1 MKKEEKIALYLKGY
15 EEGQDDA
22 WSEIESL
29 VSKYEGWELRSRVE
43 SKIGTLYQEV
53 ESKRTELKD
62 SPEVL
67 SLQDEDEEPT
77 QKPVISER
85 DIPWN
90 KGDAYLFVEDS
101 LEESIKEL
109 VDVVERGASA
119 LLILREDPQ
128 KIVEQFDI
136 PSAECRFIWLSRSKR
151 ANDHG
156 DEVEIKKISPSDLS
170 GLSNAIGSYL
180 KSNQEGVVF
189 LSGIPLMTNY
199 NEENK
204 VLRLLNFSRDKVTE
218 NEGCLV
224 ASISPDAFEERYFEK
239 IKGEFNR
246 TYE

>member
-29 VSKYEGWELRSRVE
+29 VSKYEGWELRSRIE

-67 SLQDEDEEPT
+67 SLQEGDEEPT
-77 QKPVISER
+77 YKTEISER
-85 DIPWN
+85 DIPWK
-90 KGDAYLFVEDS
+90 KGDAYLFVEDR
-101 LEESIKEL
+101 LEESIREL
-109 VDVVERGASA
+109 ADVVKRGASA

-128 KIVEQFDI
+128 KMIEQFEI
-136 PSAECRFIWLSRSKR
+136 PLTDCRFIWLSRSKG
-151 ANDHG
+151 ANDYG
-156 DEVEIKKISPSDLS
+156 DEVEIEKISPSDLS

-180 KSNQEGVVF
+180 KSNRKGVVF

-224 ASISPDAFEERYFEK
+224 ASISPDAFEEKYFEK